1 MSCPRGP
8 LRLLG
13 LLGAC
18 LLAACATG
26 PEPPAPVETPVE
38 APVEEPAAEPAQTAP
53 AWEPA
58 LDAELSLGLPGEP
71 EGAEAPSLLEPEPEE
86 EAAEVYSG
94 GPPAVPA
101 PGDTGKLPLPQAA
114 ATPTPAPAPKKA
126 PAAKPPVPAP
136 ASAPAPAPEKR
147 RELLARKGDSVAI
160 DLEGKGWLYLG
171 LPEKSRGVSLASSE
185 SDERRTTFTFKAQEL
200 GEYDLPFQ
208 LQDNAQGTARSETV
222 RLRVLPEEQ
231 FRAELARTT
240 ETTPASVDPAR
251 LRKAEEL
258 FGAGAYDQA
267 LPEYLGLYR
276 EGDPLLNDRLA
287 AIYAAQGEPGAAAK
301 YFEKNLSAPA
311 PYGERAV
318 LGLVRAGLQRGDR
331 QQVLDRVPAL
341 LELRAGGPELLAV
354 ARFLAPPAGPKGG
367 PSGSAPPPVPAADY
381 SAAFDLLSEYLR
393 RYPREPGLAQAL
405 FQLAQLYEQESPL
418 RDFRKA
424 RAYYQKVY
432 DDFPE
437 SKQAVEARKRILYLD
452 RHFFNVQ

>member
-1 MSCPRGP
+1 MASLRGP

-13 LLGAC
+13 MLWAC

-26 PEPPAPVETPVE
+26 PEPAAPVEG
-38 APVEEPAAEPAQTAP
+38 PAAATSEGSAAAPAQTTP
-53 AWEPA
+53 PGEPA
-58 LDAELSLGLPGEP
+58 LDAELSLGQPGEP
-71 EGAEAPSLLEPEPEE
+71 ESREVPSLLEPEPEE
-86 EAAEVYSG
+86 ETAEVYSG
-94 GPPAVPA
+94 GPPAASA
-101 PGDTGKLPLPQAA
+101 PTDTGKLPLPQAA
-114 ATPTPAPAPKKA
+114 AAGPRPAPAPKKA
-126 PAAKPPVPAP
+126 PAAKPPAP
-136 ASAPAPAPEKR
+136 APAPAPEKR

-171 LPEKSRGVSLASSE
+171 LPEKSRGVSLVGSE
-185 SDERRTTFTFKAQEL
+185 SDERRTTFTFKALEF

-208 LQDNAQGTARSETV
+208 LQDNAQGTSRSETV
-222 RLRVLPEEQ
+222 RLRVLAEEQ
-231 FRAELARTT
+231 FRAELARTA
-240 ETTPASVDPAR
+240 ETAPASADPAR
-251 LRKAEEL
+251 LREAEEL
-258 FGAGAYDQA
+258 FSVGAYEQA

-287 AIYAAQGEPGAAAK
+287 AIYVAQKEPAAAAK

-318 LGLVRAGLQRGDR
+318 LGLVRTGLELGDR
-331 QQVLDRVPAL
+331 QQVLDHVPAL
-341 LELRAGGPELLAV
+341 LGTRSGGAELLAV
-354 ARFLAPPAGPKGG
+354 ARFLAPPAGPKA
-367 PSGSAPPPVPAADY
+367 GSSRAALPPIPAADY
-381 SAAFDLLSEYLR
+381 SAALDLLSEYLR
-393 RYPREPGLAQAL
+393 RYPQDPGLVQAL

-437 SKQAVEARKRILYLD
+437 SEQAVEARKRILYLD